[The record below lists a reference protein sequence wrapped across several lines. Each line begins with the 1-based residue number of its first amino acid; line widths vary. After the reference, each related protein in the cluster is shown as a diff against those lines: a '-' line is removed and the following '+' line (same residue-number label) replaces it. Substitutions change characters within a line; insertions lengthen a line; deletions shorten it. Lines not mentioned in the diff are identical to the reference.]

1 MKRKSGEKET
11 EEYSNRQSEKERR
24 ERERERGISIQ
35 CMSLMYRG
43 QHFLKKYNRGGLFF
57 PVN

>member
-24 ERERERGISIQ
+24 ERERERERNLDSVYVTDVQRPALPEEI
-35 CMSLMYRG
+35 
-43 QHFLKKYNRGGLFF
+43 
-57 PVN
+57 

>member
-24 ERERERGISIQ
+24 ERRERERERERNLDSVYVTDVQRPALPEEI
-35 CMSLMYRG
+35 
-43 QHFLKKYNRGGLFF
+43 
-57 PVN
+57 